1 MHFRALVIVII
12 FCIELAFAGYR
23 GRSRSVA
30 RTLSVDLNERCEENT
45 CFSDQVC
52 TVIPGGFKCQSVAH
66 LDRIN
71 SNGYKPVKNTMYRKK
86 AGNGRFWLRENE
98 NNNNNINKKELDI

>member
-1 MHFRALVIVII
+1 MHFKALVIVII
-12 FCIELAFAGYR
+12 SCIELASAGYR
-23 GRSRSVA
+23 GHSRSVA
-30 RTLSVDLNERCEENT
+30 RTLSVDLNERCKENT

-52 TVIPGGFKCQSVAH
+52 FVIPGGFKCQSVAY
-66 LDRIN
+66 LEPIN

-98 NNNNNINKKELDI
+98 NNNNKKKNEKFW